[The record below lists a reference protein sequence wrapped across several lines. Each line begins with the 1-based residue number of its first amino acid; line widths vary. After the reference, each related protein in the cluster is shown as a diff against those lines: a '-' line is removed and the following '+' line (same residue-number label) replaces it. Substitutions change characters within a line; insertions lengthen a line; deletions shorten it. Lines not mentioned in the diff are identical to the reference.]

1 MKIRVR
7 MEDFGTKEELKA
19 GRKLMRE
26 KVKEGLKEAG
36 QRTVLPAAKRGAPAI
51 VSQALTTKAAAKG
64 AFLTTLGPRK
74 LDNITGLLNFGGSP
88 RDVIRPK
95 KKKALRF
102 RGGDGFVV
110 VASIGEEGRPRARYK
125 GKHFLEKAIKG
136 AQPAFEELSLK
147 KVLEAFGT
155 LAES

>member
-19 GRKLMRE
+19 GRKLMRA

-36 QRTVLPAAKRGAPAI
+36 QRAVLPAAKRGAPAI
-51 VSQALTTKAAAKG
+51 VAQALTTKAVAKG
-64 AFLTTLGPRK
+64 AFLTTIGPRK
-74 LDNITGLLNFGGSP
+74 WDRITGLLNFGGSP

-95 KKKALRF
+95 EKQALHI
-102 RGGDGFVV
+102 RGTSVV
-110 VASIGEEGRPRARYK
+110 VASIGAEGRPRARYK
-125 GKHFLEKAIKG
+125 GKHFLEAAIKG
-136 AQPAFEELSLK
+136 AQPAFEEITLP

-155 LAES
+155 LAEP